1 MDKASKD
8 PALSEVYLHVQLGN
22 DEAKQFYLSNGFEDA
37 GIIKDYYKRID
48 PPDCYI
54 LKKKFA
60 QPTTSATTTTAD
72 TV

>member
-54 LKKKFA
+54 LKKKLA
-60 QPTTSATTTTAD
+60 QPTTTATTAD